1 MVYVKVIGVTGGIG
15 SGKSTVSRILKDLGA
30 KIVDAD
36 KIARKIAVKGGK
48 PLEDIVNF
56 FGNEVLDSDGELN
69 RKKLAEI
76 VFNKSEKLE
85 ALNKITHGYIAEEI
99 VKAVSY
105 YRADNAADIIVIDA
119 PIPIEHGFIDQSDEI
134 WVVTA
139 NREIRIS
146 RIMERNG
153 LSREDAEKR
162 IDSQLSDEAYIRL
175 ADEVIVNEGSIEELE
190 NTVAKLFVK
199 IKGIR

>member
-1 MVYVKVIGVTGGIG
+1 MVCVKVIGVTGGIG

-36 KIARKIAVKGGK
+36 KIARKILVKGGK
-48 PLEDIVNF
+48 PLEDVVNY
-56 FGNEVLDSDGELN
+56 FGKEILDSDGELN
-69 RKKLAEI
+69 RKKLADI
-76 VFNKSEKLE
+76 VFNKSEKLTV
-85 ALNKITHGYIAEEI
+85 LNKITHGYIAEEI
-99 VKAVSY
+99 IKAVSSY
-105 YRADNAADIIVIDA
+105 KADNAADIIVIDA

-139 NREIRIS
+139 NREVRIS

-162 IDSQLSDEAYIRL
+162 IDSQQSDEAYLSI
-175 ADEVIVNEGSIEELE
+175 ADEIIVNEGSIEELE

-199 IKGIR
+199 IKGLR

>member
-1 MVYVKVIGVTGGIG
+1 MKVIGVTGGIG

>member
-15 SGKSTVSRILKDLGA
+15 SGKSTVSRILRDLGA

-36 KIARKIAVKGGK
+36 KIARKIVVKGGK
-48 PLEDIVNF
+48 PLEDLVNF
-56 FGNEVLDSDGELN
+56 FGSEILDADGELN

-85 ALNKITHGYIAEEI
+85 ALNNITHGYIAEEI
-99 VKAVSY
+99 IKAVNCY
-105 YRADNAADIIVIDA
+105 KTDNTTDIIVIDA
-119 PIPIEHGFIDQSDEI
+119 PIPIEHGFIDQADEI

-139 NREIRIS
+139 SREVRIA

-153 LSREDAEKR
+153 FSREEAEKR
-162 IDSQLSDEAYIRL
+162 IDSQQSDEAYIRL

-190 NTVAKLFVK
+190 NTVAKLYVK
-199 IKGIR
+199 IKGVR

>member
-1 MVYVKVIGVTGGIG
+1 MKVIGVTGGIG

-36 KIARKIAVKGGK
+36 KIARKILVKGGK
-48 PLEDIVNF
+48 PLEDVVNY
-56 FGNEVLDSDGELN
+56 FGKEILDSDGELN
-69 RKKLAEI
+69 RKKLADI
-76 VFNKSEKLE
+76 VFNKSEKLTV
-85 ALNKITHGYIAEEI
+85 LNKITHGYIAEEI
-99 VKAVSY
+99 IKAVSSY
-105 YRADNAADIIVIDA
+105 KADNAADIIVIDA

-139 NREIRIS
+139 NREVRIS

-162 IDSQLSDEAYIRL
+162 IDSQQSDEAYLSI
-175 ADEVIVNEGSIEELE
+175 ADEIIVNEGSIEELE

-199 IKGIR
+199 IKGLR

>member
-1 MVYVKVIGVTGGIG
+1 MKVIGVTGGIG

-36 KIARKIAVKGGK
+36 KIARKILVKGGK
-48 PLEDIVNF
+48 PLEDVVNY
-56 FGNEVLDSDGELN
+56 FGKEILDSDGELN
-69 RKKLAEI
+69 RKKLADI
-76 VFNKSEKLE
+76 VFNKSEKLTV
-85 ALNKITHGYIAEEI
+85 LNKITHGYIAEEI
-99 VKAVSY
+99 IKAVSSY
-105 YRADNAADIIVIDA
+105 KADNAADIIVIDA

-139 NREIRIS
+139 NREVRIS

-162 IDSQLSDEAYIRL
+162 IDLQQSDEAYLSI
-175 ADEVIVNEGSIEELE
+175 ADEIIVNEGSIEELE

-199 IKGIR
+199 IKGLR